1 MNPREEDEEDDED
14 DEEDEPERPKKRE
27 DDVDRRVDGASAAA
41 ADPEAARRLREA
53 VVDKDVE
60 EHDEEE
66 HDLVEDPVQQTERM

>member
-1 MNPREEDEEDDED
+1 MRSPMKIR
-14 DEEDEPERPKKRE
+14 
-27 DDVDRRVDGASAAA
+27 
-41 ADPEAARRLREA
+41 

>member
-1 MNPREEDEEDDED
+1 MNHKHRDVLLTPRTLWCRHRTRGLAVVRS
-14 DEEDEPERPKKRE
+14 PMKIR
-27 DDVDRRVDGASAAA
+27 
-41 ADPEAARRLREA
+41 